1 MMDIKSSYNVE
12 AETLSAG
19 EYSTSLDG
27 LLPAIYGYGGVG
39 QISSGGTVDCSQS
52 QEYLN
57 STINHNTLHRHTLST
72 RTIAHYCRLEQ
83 IGEGTYGQVYRAKC
97 LTSTL
102 AHPTGGEM
110 VALKKI
116 KLHHP
121 GYYGMPPTVLREIKI
136 LKKLQHKNMVK
147 MYEVVSSKGVE
158 ELDWEDERE
167 DERRKREQL
176 SNNNTTPLAN
186 SDASLTPAGSKK
198 IVLESGNHSN
208 TILSS
213 SNAKPGSATAINAAA
228 LAKKNMKR
236 GTSDASTMNEMEKL
250 RESYKGNLFLVLEYI
265 SHDLTG
271 LLDMAYKFTEI
282 QIKSIYKQL
291 LNVLDF
297 MHTRNYVHRD
307 LKVRYKPRPS
317 FLSMLLS

>member
-1 MMDIKSSYNVE
+1 MMDIKKSSYNVE

-19 EYSTSLDG
+19 EYPTSLDG
-27 LLPAIYGYGGVG
+27 LLPAIYGYEGGVG
-39 QISSGGTVDCSQS
+39 QVSSGGIVEQQSQS
-52 QEYLN
+52 LEYLN

-97 LTSTL
+97 LTSNL
-102 AHPTGGEM
+102 AHPAGGEIM

-121 GYYGMPPTVLREIKI
+121 GYWGMPQTVLREIKI

-158 ELDWEDERE
+158 KLDWEDERE

-176 SNNNTTPLAN
+176 SDNNTTPLAN

-198 IVLESGNHSN
+198 IILESGNHSN

-213 SNAKPGSATAINAAA
+213 SNAKPGSVTAINAAA
-228 LAKKNMKR
+228 LAKKNKKR

-291 LNVLDF
+291 LDVLDF

-307 LKVRYKPRPS
+307 LKVR
-317 FLSMLLS
+317 

>member
-1 MMDIKSSYNVE
+1 
-12 AETLSAG
+12 
-19 EYSTSLDG
+19 
-27 LLPAIYGYGGVG
+27 
-39 QISSGGTVDCSQS
+39 
-52 QEYLN
+52 
-57 STINHNTLHRHTLST
+57 
-72 RTIAHYCRLEQ
+72 
-83 IGEGTYGQVYRAKC
+83 
-97 LTSTL
+97 
-102 AHPTGGEM
+102 M

-121 GYYGMPPTVLREIKI
+121 GYWGMPPTVLREIKI

-167 DERRKREQL
+167 DERRKREQV
-176 SNNNTTPLAN
+176 SNNNNNTTTTPLVN

-198 IVLESGNHSN
+198 IILESGNNHSN
-208 TILSS
+208 AISSS
-213 SNAKPGSATAINAAA
+213 SNAKSGSATAMNAAVTK
-228 LAKKNMKR
+228 KKNKR

-291 LNVLDF
+291 LDVLDF

-307 LKVRYKPRPS
+307 LKVRCKSPVPPFSLCCY
-317 FLSMLLS
+317 M